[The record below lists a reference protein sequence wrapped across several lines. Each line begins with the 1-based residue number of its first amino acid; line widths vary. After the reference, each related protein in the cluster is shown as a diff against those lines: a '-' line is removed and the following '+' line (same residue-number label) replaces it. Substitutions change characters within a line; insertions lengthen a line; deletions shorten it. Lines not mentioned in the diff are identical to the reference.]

1 MRTVRRRSRAVTYEG
16 LRRVIQRTYPDSDVE
31 IQDGEYVVVSPHDL
45 LSSSV
50 VVRLVGLFD
59 AWVRPRKLGYVFESN
74 GGFEF
79 PDGDKRAPD
88 VTFVSRERLP
98 SVPRSFARAIPELV
112 IEVRSSTQSER
123 SVRHQLAS
131 LLAKG
136 CSVGVY
142 VDPGER
148 RVEIHRPGHEPVV
161 LAPDGIFE
169 FPEVLPGFGFAV
181 AELWPE

>member
-1 MRTVRRRSRAVTYEG
+1 MMTYEG
-16 LRRVIQRTYPDSDVE
+16 LRKVIQRTYPDCDLE

-45 LSSSV
+45 LSSNV
-50 VVRLVGLFD
+50 VVRLVELLNG
-59 AWVRPRKLGYVFESN
+59 WVRPRKLGYVFESN

-112 IEVRSSTQSER
+112 FEVRSSTQSER
-123 SVRHQLAS
+123 SVRNQLAS

-136 CSVGVY
+136 CAVGVY

-148 RVEIHRPGHEPVV
+148 RVEIHRSGNQPAV
-161 LAPDGIFE
+161 LAQDGVFE
-169 FPEVLPGFGFAV
+169 VPEILPGFSFPLAD
-181 AELWPE
+181 LWPE

>member
-1 MRTVRRRSRAVTYEG
+1 MGALHRSPELTYDG
-16 LRRVIQRTYPDSDVE
+16 LRKIVQRTYPAYDVE
-31 IQDGEYVVVSPHDL
+31 IQDGEYVVVAPHDL
-45 LSSSV
+45 LSSNV
-50 VVRLVGLFD
+50 VVLLVRVLD

-88 VTFVSRERLP
+88 VSFVSRERLP

-112 IEVRSSTQSER
+112 IEVRSSTQTER
-123 SVRHQLAS
+123 SVRNQLAS

-148 RVEIHRPGHEPVV
+148 RVEIHRPGTEPAV
-161 LAPDGIFE
+161 LGDDGILE
-169 FPEVLPGFGFAV
+169 ISDILPGFAVPV
-181 AELWPE
+181 AELWPD

>member
-1 MRTVRRRSRAVTYEG
+1 MMTYEG
-16 LRRVIQRTYPDSDVE
+16 LREVIQRTYPDCDVE
-31 IQDGEYVVVSPHDL
+31 IQDGEYVIVSPHDL

-50 VVRLVGLFD
+50 VVRLVGLLD

-88 VTFVSRERLP
+88 VSFVSRQRLP

-112 IEVRSSTQSER
+112 IEVRSSTQSIR
-123 SVRHQLAS
+123 SVRNQLAS

-142 VDPGER
+142 VDPGEH
-148 RVEIHRPGHEPVV
+148 RVEIHRPGAEPAV
-161 LAPDGIFE
+161 LGEDGVFE
-169 FPEVLPGFGFAV
+169 VPELLPGFGFPIG
-181 AELWPE
+181 ELWPE